1 MCTQNS
7 GMIGRLPFMYLNS
20 ATSTRIASITMQN
33 MLKEVI
39 WIHMARR
46 TLWGDDHYVDP
57 FFLFTVRTRRKKFDY
72 GSIPGDLVVL
82 GFTADP
88 SGNFLHRVAEHIFPP
103 ELAISGL

>member
-7 GMIGRLPFMYLNS
+7 GMIGRLPFMYLNP
-20 ATSTRIASITMQN
+20 ATPTRITSITRN
-33 MLKEVI
+33 DRLKVI
-39 WIHMARR
+39 RDREAGR
-46 TLWGDDHYVDP
+46 TLWGNHHYVNP
-57 FFLFTVRTRRKKFDY
+57 FVRFIVRTVRKKSDY

-88 SGNFLHRVAEHIFPP
+88 SGHFLHRVAEHIFPP